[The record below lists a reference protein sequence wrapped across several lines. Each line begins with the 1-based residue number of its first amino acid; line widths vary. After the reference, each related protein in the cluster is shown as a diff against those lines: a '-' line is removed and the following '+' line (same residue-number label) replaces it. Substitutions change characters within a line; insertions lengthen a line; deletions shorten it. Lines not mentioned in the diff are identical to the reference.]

1 MYEQRYISALLI
13 GKKMKLSEIC
23 QEINLEF
30 SDDHIDIEIDGL
42 HTLSESTS
50 SQISFFNDEKYMNQ
64 LSTTKAGAVFID
76 EKYVDLLPK
85 STIALVTNEA
95 YLKLALTSKF
105 FAHKIEAKGG
115 HPNMGEGCDIDKRVR
130 FGKDVTLGDNVTVMA
145 GAYIGDSSTIGSN
158 TLIYPNVTIYHHT
171 DIGENCIVHAGAVI
185 GSDGYGF
192 AHTKQGEHIKIYQNG
207 NCVIEDDVE
216 IGANTTIDRAVFGT
230 TYIRKGTKL
239 DNLIQI
245 GHNCDLGQHSLMA
258 GQAGLSGSTTTG
270 RNVII
275 GGQSGTAGHL
285 HIGDFTTI
293 TGKSGVTKS
302 LEGGKI
308 YAGFPAIDRI
318 SWLKIQAK
326 IAGLIKKKR

>member
-1 MYEQRYISALLI
+1 
-13 GKKMKLSEIC
+13 MKLSEIC

-50 SQISFFNDEKYMNQ
+50 SQISFFNNEKYMNQ
-64 LSTTKAGAVFID
+64 LTTTKAGAVFID

-105 FAHKIEAKGG
+105 FAHKIETKGG
-115 HPNMGEGCDIDKRVR
+115 HPNMGEGCDIDKRVS

>member
-1 MYEQRYISALLI
+1 
-13 GKKMKLSEIC
+13 MKLSEIC

-258 GQAGLSGSTTTG
+258 GQAGLAGSTTTG